1 MTESESRIQELVDQF
16 RRIGQAQMRDLP
28 IYNACLEV
36 EAVGFQA
43 FGDRWIGVL
52 ITPWFMNVILLPSEK
67 TPLNAKVIGQKS
79 QEALP
84 VATCAFIGGGDETVG
99 SYKSLALYSPM
110 AAFISQG
117 SARHEAQAC
126 LIALLTPPAELPK
139 QAVAPILQETPQPP
153 PSNLSR
159 RAFLCGRRNA

>member
-1 MTESESRIQELVDQF
+1 MTAIESRIEELVAHF
-16 RRIGQAQMRDLP
+16 RQIGVIQIRDLP
-28 IYNACLEV
+28 IYNAGLEV

-84 VATCAFIGGGDETVG
+84 AATCAFIGGGDETVG

-110 AAFISQG
+110 AAFTSQS
-117 SARHEAQAC
+117 SARHEAQAR

-139 QAVAPILQETPQPP
+139 PALQGIPQPA
-153 PSNLSR
+153 PSNPSR